1 MAGGETSA
9 ATDEAVLLASER
21 AMEFEPTQPLQRFA
35 RKETTPEIRPPR
47 VKRLFRK
54 VLPARPA
61 TVADLWELEFERGL
75 GFLLVPVHLAAGAIF
90 YFGMT
95 GEPNAVPMLLLTLVA
110 CGAVFAT
117 RNHRLLHLASLSLFL
132 VLAGACLAKLETW
145 RLDTK
150 MLGSTISTLLEGRV
164 AALEETAEG
173 RFRLTLDVL
182 STSRPTLRYAPER
195 VRVTARQI
203 PDALKT
209 GDVVSGIARLMPPS
223 GPVRPGSYDFSFQ
236 SYFDGIGASG
246 FFLGAVERTA
256 SQPAKPPTAVEA
268 IGLWLGSAREAI
280 AKHIHDRIGGPE
292 GAVAAALMVGTRGG
306 IPEEINE
313 AMRRTGIYHVI
324 SISGLHM
331 ALVAGTVMGL
341 MRACLALFPAW
352 ASRHNTKKNAA
363 AVALLATTAY
373 LSISGGEVAAQRSYI
388 MLAVMLIAVLCDRAA
403 LTMRNLAIS
412 AIVVLVLSPHE
423 VMGPSFQMS
432 FAATAALVGAY
443 AFWSERNRKH
453 EQRQTVRQ
461 SGVAGWLWRRGLVVF
476 GALAATSLIAGLAT
490 AVYGIWHFQRVAP
503 LSLLANLAIMPIVS
517 VIVMPFAV
525 GAALAMPFGLD
536 GPFLAVM
543 GYALT
548 AVIAMSHWFSERSP
562 IDAVGIIP
570 VWSALL
576 MTVALVAATMLSTR
590 LRVLALPFAI
600 GGVAAMPL
608 AMQPLALISE
618 DARLVAIPAEDKN
631 GNEAIAVN
639 RPRAGSFTVDNW
651 KYAFGTDTVLRPTS
665 ATASLHGNV
674 LASLDENV
682 PEGFA
687 CAGEVCA
694 ARSGTWQV
702 IHAATG
708 DAAKAY
714 CGEVAI
720 LIVDD
725 ATFRGCPSG
734 ETMVVT
740 KRDLARLGSAAIYS
754 PLFGQSSSSAS
765 PLTIDHA
772 IEQPYRSW
780 HAQRLYSR
788 EARGLP
794 PYVRPEQREGPT
806 EDSKAS
812 GDVSPQ

>member
-1 MAGGETSA
+1 MAGGETGA
-9 ATDEAVLLASER
+9 ATDEAVLLAGER
-21 AMEFEPTQPLQRFA
+21 ALVFEPTQPLQRFT
-35 RKETTPEIRPPR
+35 REETTPDIGPPR
-47 VKRLFRK
+47 IRQLFRK
-54 VLPARPA
+54 ALPARPLTIA
-61 TVADLWELEFERGL
+61 ALWELEFERGL
-75 GFLLVPVHLAAGAIF
+75 GFLLVPVHLAAGAIV
-90 YFGMT
+90 YFGMA
-95 GEPNAVPMLLLTLVA
+95 GEPNAMPMLLLTLAA

-117 RNHRLLHLASLSLFL
+117 RNHRRAHLATLSLFL
-132 VLAGACLAKLETW
+132 LLAGACLAKLETW

-150 MLGSTISTLLEGRV
+150 MLGSTISTRLEGRV
-164 AALEETAEG
+164 ASVEETAQG
-173 RFRLTLDVL
+173 RVRLTLDVL

-209 GDVVSGIARLMPPS
+209 GETVSGIARLMPPS

-246 FFLGAVERTA
+246 FFLSAVERTT
-256 SQPAKPPTAVEA
+256 SQPAEPSTTAEA
-268 IGLWLGSAREAI
+268 IGLWLGGAREAI
-280 AKHIHDRIGGPE
+280 AKHIRERIGGPE
-292 GAVAAALMVGTRGG
+292 GAIAAALMVGTRGG
-306 IPEEINE
+306 IPENINE

-341 MRACLALFPAW
+341 MRACLALFPGW
-352 ASRHNTKKNAA
+352 ASRHNTKKYAA
-363 AVALLATTAY
+363 AVALVATTGY
-373 LSISGGEVAAQRSYI
+373 LGISGGEVAAQRSYI

-443 AFWSERNRKH
+443 AFWSERNRKD
-453 EQRQTVRQ
+453 RKRRPVRQ
-461 SGVAGWLWRRGLVVF
+461 SSVYGWLWRRSLVVL

-490 AVYGIWHFQRVAP
+490 AVYGVWHFQRVAP
-503 LSLLANLAIMPIVS
+503 LSLFANLAIMPIVS
-517 VIVMPFAV
+517 VIVMPCAV

-536 GPFLAVM
+536 GPFLSVM

-562 IDAVGIIP
+562 IDAVGTIP

-576 MTVALVAATMLSTR
+576 MTAALVAATMLTTR

-600 GGVAAMPL
+600 GGIAVIPFAT
-608 AMQPLALISE
+608 QPLALISE

-639 RPRAGSFTVDNW
+639 SSRAGSFTVDTW
-651 KYAFGTDTVLRPTS
+651 KYAFGTNTVLRPVS
-665 ATASLHGNV
+665 AA
-674 LASLDENV
+674 ASLDGNA
-682 PEGFA
+682 PQGFA
-687 CAGEVCA
+687 CAGDVCA
-694 ARSGTWQV
+694 VRSGTWQV

-714 CGEVAI
+714 CGKAAI

-725 ATFRGCPSG
+725 ATFDSCRNGK
-734 ETMVVT
+734 TMVVT
-740 KRDLARLGSAAIYS
+740 KRDLARLGSAAIYP
-754 PLFGQSSSSAS
+754 PLFGWTGSSADM
-765 PLTIDHA
+765 LRIDHA
-772 IEQPYRSW
+772 IEQPYRPW

-794 PYVRPEQREGPT
+794 PYVRPERREGQT
-806 EDSKAS
+806 ENSKAS
-812 GDVSPQ
+812 GDVPSP